1 MQFIPT
7 NFRAEHIADTLW
19 NVEFA
24 DRALV
29 RFFRC
34 FAHMLYASQK
44 TEGEC
49 FKVAF
54 LGTWHW
60 FQKVRMAA
68 AGSGNYVFHQFHPTT
83 CETCDRFTAKRQNR
97 ALIKKKNIHELIMF
111 SWGEIFPGNRVFC
124 KTQGN
129 SVDLS
134 ATMFFS
140 VSLCFSLA
148 FRLALSIYLCLGR
161 TYFLLRSG
169 GGKLNLLQL
178 LSYQ

>member
-97 ALIKKKNIHELIMF
+97 ALIKKKTYMN
-111 SWGEIFPGNRVFC
+111 W
-124 KTQGN
+124 
-129 SVDLS
+129 
-134 ATMFFS
+134 
-140 VSLCFSLA
+140 LCLVGAKFSLEIVFFA
-148 FRLALSIYLCLGR
+148 RRRETLLISAQRCFFQCRCV
-161 TYFLLRSG
+161 FLLLSG
-169 GGKLNLLQL
+169 WL
-178 LSYQ
+178 